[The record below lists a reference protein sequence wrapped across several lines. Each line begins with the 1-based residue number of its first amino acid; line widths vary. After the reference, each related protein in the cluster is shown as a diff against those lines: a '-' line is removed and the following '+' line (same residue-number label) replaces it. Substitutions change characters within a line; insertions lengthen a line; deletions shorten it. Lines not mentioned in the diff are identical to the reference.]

1 VYRLVKLLV
10 PALVGMLGLLA
21 VNATSARADARTSLP
36 PMPGFHQMLVDES
49 AGYLFLSEGTGAEQL
64 MQDGPIPYDASG
76 VVVTSLSGK
85 YVTTLDA
92 GNGVEGLALSAD
104 GKTLYAALSADGVVA
119 AINVSSITPTT
130 TLPTQTFWRLGAGE
144 VPFDLAIQS
153 GKLWVSFNP
162 YQMGVSGLSQI
173 GYFSLSAANP
183 SFVVPS
189 EITDVWYASPELAGD
204 PNNTGILIASES
216 QQDPAYV
223 ASYQVSGSKVIT
235 LAPEQR
241 LVHNGYE
248 SCANEEDLAVVPGGS
263 KVIMACGWPYAH
275 YYYSTTNWSL
285 LGDYATNTYPNAIAM
300 APSAGLIALG
310 DGSSPSIY
318 VYKLGGTNPLSVYNF
333 GNDPTN
339 PVTLADRGLA
349 LSPNGSVLY
358 AVTTIGVGNTYS
370 LNVFDNPAAGF
381 TLIGPPTGTADTR
394 MTLNGALTLPGGT
407 PAGTTIKITRT
418 EAGKTV
424 TLPSATTT
432 AGGAYSVSDTP
443 GAAGTYTYTASYG
456 ARTVSATVNVVLM
469 KSTLLLNCPST
480 ISVHT
485 TLTLHG
491 ALFFG
496 APAPAGIT
504 VTITRTGAGQTVT
517 LPPATTAVGGAIA
530 VSDKLKSAGSYTY
543 TARFAGDAAHT
554 PATASCTVTA
564 S

>member
-1 VYRLVKLLV
+1 
-10 PALVGMLGLLA
+10 MLGLLA
-21 VNATSARADARTSLP
+21 VHAGSARADARTSLP
-36 PMPGFHQMLVDES
+36 PMPGFHQMLVDQS

-64 MQDGPIPYDASG
+64 IQDGPTPYDASG
-76 VVVTSLSGK
+76 VVVTTLSGK

-104 GKTLYAALSADGVVA
+104 GKVLYAALSADGIVA

-130 TLPTQTFWRLGAGE
+130 TLPTQKFWRLGAGE

-162 YQMGVSGLSQI
+162 YQIGVSGLSQI
-173 GYFSLSAANP
+173 GYFSLSAASP

-189 EITDVWYASPELAGD
+189 EITDVWYAAPELAAD
-204 PNNTGILIASES
+204 PNNTGILIASDS

-235 LAPEQR
+235 LAHEQR
-241 LVHNGYE
+241 LLDNGNE
-248 SCANEEDLAVVPGGS
+248 NCANEEDLAVVPGGS
-263 KVIMACGWPYAH
+263 QLIMACGWPYAH
-275 YYYSTTNWSL
+275 YYYSTANLRL
-285 LGDYATNTYPNAIAM
+285 LGNYATNTYPNAIAM
-300 APSAGLIALG
+300 APSAGIVALG
-310 DGSSPSIY
+310 DGSSPNIY
-318 VYKLGGTNPLSVYNF
+318 VYKLGGANPLSVYNF

-339 PVTLADRGLA
+339 TVTLADRGLA

-358 AVTTIGVGNTYS
+358 AVTTVGVGNTYS
-370 LNVFDNPAAGF
+370 LNIFDNPTAGF
-381 TLIGPPTGTADTR
+381 TLIGPPTATADTR
-394 MTLNGALTLPGGT
+394 MTLNGALNLPGGT

-418 EAGKTV
+418 EAGQTV
-424 TLPSATTT
+424 TLPPATTA
-432 AGGAYSVSDTP
+432 AGGAFTVPDTP
-443 GAAGTYTYTASYG
+443 SAAGTYTYTASYG
-456 ARTVSATVNVVLM
+456 GRSVSATVDVSRM
-469 KSTLLLNCPST
+469 KSTLLLNGPST
-480 ISVHT
+480 IRVHIT
-485 TLTLHG
+485 FTLHG

-504 VTITRTGAGQTVT
+504 VTITRTEAGQTVT
-517 LPPATTAVGGAIA
+517 LPPVTTGAGGSLT

-554 PATASCTVTA
+554 PAKASLTVTA

>member
-1 VYRLVKLLV
+1 VRHLVKLLV
-10 PALVGMLGLLA
+10 PALVGMLALVA
-21 VNATSARADARTSLP
+21 VNASGARADARTSLP
-36 PMPGFHQMLVDES
+36 PMPGFHQMLVDQS
-49 AGYLFLSEGTGAEQL
+49 AGYLFLSEGTGADQL
-64 MQDGPIPYDASG
+64 IQDGPTPYDASG
-76 VVVTSLSGK
+76 VVVTTLSGK
-85 YVTTLDA
+85 YLTTLDA

-119 AINVSSITPTT
+119 AIDVSSITPTT
-130 TLPTQTFWRLGAGE
+130 ILPTQKFWRLGAGQ

-162 YQMGVSGLSQI
+162 YQVGVSGLSQI
-173 GYFSLSAANP
+173 GYFSLSAANQ

-189 EITDVWYASPELAGD
+189 EITDLWYAAPELAAD
-204 PNNTGILIASES
+204 PNNTGVLTASES
-216 QQDPAYV
+216 QQDPADV
-223 ASYQVSGSKVIT
+223 ASYNVSGSKVIT

-241 LVHNGYE
+241 LLDNGYE
-248 SCANEEDLAVVPGGS
+248 NCANEEDLAVVPGGG

-275 YYYSTTNWSL
+275 YYYSTANLSP

-300 APSAGLIALG
+300 TPSAGLIALG

-318 VYKLGGTNPLSVYNF
+318 VYKLGGTSPLSVYNF

-339 PVTLADRGLA
+339 TVTLADRGLA

-370 LNVFDNPAAGF
+370 LNIFDNPTAGF
-381 TLIGPPTGTADTR
+381 TFIGPPTGTADTR
-394 MTLNGALTLPGGT
+394 TTLNGVLTLPGGT
-407 PAGTTIKITRT
+407 PAGTRIKITRT
-418 EAGKTV
+418 DAGQTV

-432 AGGAYSVSDTP
+432 AGGGFTVTDTP
-443 GAAGTYTYTASYG
+443 GAAGTYTYAASYG
-456 ARTVSATVNVVLM
+456 GRTVSATVDVMRM
-469 KSTLLLNCPST
+469 KSTLLLNGPSSMT
-480 ISVHT
+480 AHIT
-485 TLTLHG
+485 FTLNG

-504 VTITRTGAGQTVT
+504 VTITRTEAGQTVP
-517 LPPATTAVGGAIA
+517 LPSATTGAGGSFS

-543 TARFAGDAAHT
+543 TAKFAGDAAHT
-554 PATASCTVTA
+554 PAKASFTVTV